1 MRDLFRGSLVR
12 LCAESPEALAQLDA
26 GWERDSEYHRLADGE
41 PAVLR
46 SVKKTR
52 EQLEERIGK
61 LDADYYFFSI
71 RTLADDALVGITM
84 VRVRWSNADGIIGI
98 AIGDRDN
105 WGRGYGTD
113 AMRLIVQYAFMELN
127 LRRVTLGVNAYN
139 PRAIQAY
146 EKVGFIREGVVRGD
160 VKRENQRFDSLE
172 MGLLYE
178 DWLALQGGSA

>member
-1 MRDLFRGSLVR
+1 
-12 LCAESPEALAQLDA
+12 
-26 GWERDSEYHRLADGE
+26 
-41 PAVLR
+41 
-46 SVKKTR
+46 
-52 EQLEERIGK
+52 
-61 LDADYYFFSI
+61 
-71 RTLADDALVGITM
+71 
-84 VRVRWSNADGIIGI
+84 
-98 AIGDRDN
+98 
-105 WGRGYGTD
+105 
-113 AMRLIVQYAFMELN
+113 MRLIVQYAFMELN